1 MTDFPDLKIKMLVSF
16 PATIIDGTGVDVV
29 KQNGGYQFNL
39 DFGDFAPPVSSVA
52 DPTNQNAL
60 LWNAITNQYVLAP
73 VSILSSTVS
82 PATAIPLPNATPGLP
97 GGSLNYAREDHV
109 HPTDMSLY
117 NGTVALTP
125 PQQAQAATNIAAV
138 SYGGAQALST
148 DSVTTMGQRS
158 QARSNIYAAP
168 FDTQAYSGLQING
181 STEVSQERGSTLTAT
196 DNTYIVDGWKLRNTT
211 TGVVN
216 GAQFAAGFSP
226 VQGFQKQIAITVT
239 TAVTSLGASQFI
251 AFMQPIEGYRIS
263 RLAWGTAAAQ
273 PITIG
278 FWVSAARAGQ
288 YSGSVRNLSATR
300 SYCFPITVSAANA
313 YEYKTVTIPGDTAG
327 TWVSDNTIGMTLFFT
342 MAVDS
347 ALAASVANAWVAG
360 SFIGAPGH
368 VNGGNGAA
376 ATSDVFRLAGVVV
389 LPGIEAP
396 SAARSPL
403 IMRPFDQELL
413 TCKWYWQQLPCT
425 AAAGQSNSTTSI
437 LFASQI
443 PIPMRASG
451 TPILAKTSFSAA
463 AFEVLVG
470 GTWVNAAAATLTA
483 SSFNANL
490 GGSVG
495 GTLNGFSGLPL
506 GAPATF
512 GSGSP
517 LLTLD
522 ARL

>member
-1 MTDFPDLKIKMLVSF
+1 MGPQGPQGIPGPVG
-16 PATIIDGTGVDVV
+16 PAGADSVIPGPPGADG
-29 KQNGGYQFNL
+29 
-39 DFGDFAPPVSSVA
+39 APGAPGPPGA
-52 DPTNQNAL
+52 D
-60 LWNAITNQYVLAP
+60 
-73 VSILSSTVS
+73 STVPGPQGPQGLAG
-82 PATAIPLPNATPGLP
+82 PAGPTGLTGPTGSQGPPGADGATRTPSDAAPLVNGTAAPGV
-97 GGSLNYAREDHV
+97 SLLYTREGHV
-109 HPTDMSLY
+109 HPTDTSRMAKSANLSDVADA
-117 NGTVALTP
+117 TVSR
-125 PQQAQAATNIAAV
+125 QSIF
-138 SYGGAQALST
+138 
-148 DSVTTMGQRS
+148 
-158 QARSNIYAAP
+158 AAP
-168 FDTQAYSGLQING
+168 FDALAYNGMQING
-181 STEVSQERGSTLTAT
+181 SMEVSQERGSTLTAT
-196 DNTYIVDGWKLRNTT
+196 DNTFVVDGWKLRNTT

-216 GAQFAAGFSP
+216 GSQFAAAFSP
-226 VQGFQKQIAITVT
+226 INAFQKQIAITVT
-239 TAVTSLGASQFI
+239 TAVTSLGASQLI
-251 AFMQPIEGYRIS
+251 ALGQIIEGYRIS

-278 FWVSAARAGQ
+278 FWFSAARAGQ
-288 YSGSVRNLSATR
+288 YSGSVRNSAPNR
-300 SYCFPITVSAANA
+300 SYCFPITLNVANA
-313 YEYKTVTIPGDTAG
+313 YEYKTVTIPGCTDGVWT
-327 TWVSDNTIGMTLFFT
+327 SDNTAGMLLYFT

-347 ALAASVANAWVAG
+347 VLTAPAANTWVAG
-360 SFIGAPGH
+360 NFIGAPGH

-376 ATSDVFRLAGVVV
+376 ATTDAFRVTGVVV

-396 SAARSPL
+396 SAARSSF
-403 IMRPFDQELL
+403 IMRPYDQELL
-413 TCKWYWQQLPCT
+413 TCKRCWQQLPCT

-437 LFASQI
+437 LLASQI

-470 GTWVNAAAATLTA
+470 GTWGNAAAATLTA

-495 GTLNGFSGLPL
+495 GTLNGFSGLPA